1 TVTDTPKSDAETYDP
16 KGQDQTVKVG
26 ETPKAE
32 DSIKNPGELPE
43 NTKFEFK
50 DPVDTKTEG
59 EKDAIVVVTYPDGST
74 DEVPVKITVK
84 DDSTVVPP
92 EDDDQKDTDGD
103 GLTDKEE
110 EELGTDPNKA
120 DTDGDGIN
128 DGDEVTGDGNKFDGK
143 PT

>member
-1 TVTDTPKSDAETYDP
+1 TPDTSK
-16 KGQDQTVKVG
+16 
-26 ETPKAE
+26 
-32 DSIKNPGELPE
+32 
-43 NTKFEFK
+43 
-50 DPVDTKTEG
+50 EG
-59 EKDAIVVVTYPDGST
+59 EQDVVVVVTYPDGST
-74 DEVPVKITVK
+74 EEVPAKITVK

-92 EDDDQKDTDGD
+92 VDDDQKDTDGD

-143 PT
+143 